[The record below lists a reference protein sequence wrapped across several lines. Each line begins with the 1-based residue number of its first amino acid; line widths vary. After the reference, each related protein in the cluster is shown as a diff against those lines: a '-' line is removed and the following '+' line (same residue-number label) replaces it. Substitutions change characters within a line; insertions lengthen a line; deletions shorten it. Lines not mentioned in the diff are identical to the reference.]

1 MQQGGVNVGDTK
13 MKWSEK
19 QWEAITSD
27 NKNLLVAAAAGSGKT
42 AVLVERI
49 IKHLMGED
57 NVELWDID
65 RLLVV
70 TFTRAAAAEMRGR
83 IEKRIQKAISSTAE
97 RLAGYNESS
106 VTGDMVKKDQQLL
119 QRLEKQLIMLSN
131 AQISTLHS
139 FCQTLIRQNFAAIDI
154 DPGFRMGNPQ
164 EMELIQQDAIESV
177 FEDFYEQGDED
188 FISFTN
194 AYGNDMG
201 DGALYEYVLKLYK
214 FVQSNPFPEEWLDR
228 AKRDYDIEDTSALE
242 ASKWKKVLAD
252 KLEED
257 IKKVAADAKYLSE
270 LAGDISEND
279 DKLAPYYV
287 EVAASDMA
295 NCSQVLGGLNKGWD
309 EMISALNSLSF
320 KSFAGKRNS
329 DKKILALHNS
339 IKKTLTDIQK
349 EGMESL
355 QAMLDDIRASAP
367 YVRTLIKLVRAFTAE
382 YQLRKSEKNILDFND
397 LEHMALNILMTPE
410 STSENLIPS
419 EIALE
424 LREHFQEVMVDEY
437 QDTNGVQEAIISLVT
452 DVEKG
457 RLFLVGDVKQSIY
470 RFRLTSPAFFREK
483 YESYPE
489 LEKQGK
495 PFKCIALSQNFRSR
509 KEILHS
515 TNFVFSLLMTKGSS
529 GIDYDEAAALNPGLE
544 YLADDSVKTL
554 EGPLELDIIDGSIEK
569 AGGVFS
575 DAPEDMAY
583 KFQLEAIHI
592 AKKLRKLKDSGTKV
606 YDSGSGSYRPIE
618 WRDMAVLLRTRAGNE
633 DLLDALR
640 AEDIPAYASG
650 DSGYFEA
657 NEIRV
662 MTAVLSVVDNAC
674 QDIPLAA
681 VLYSPI
687 GGFTASELSKIRLLS
702 PEGELVECLRLARGD
717 MEIAPVIRNKAIRI
731 TDLIDSWHR
740 LSHRAGVPE
749 LIWQIYRDTGYYEY
763 VGGMPGGLLRQA
775 NLRMLADRAEAYEKT
790 DYRGLFRFLRFIEK
804 MKNNDTDL
812 AVARTLSDS
821 ENVVRIM
828 TIHQSK
834 GLEFPVVVLADA
846 GHGFNDMDV
855 TRDTF
860 LFHSE
865 LGIGIRFVDRQKAL
879 KYPIMSYKAISRQTT
894 VENRGEELRVLYV
907 AMTRAREKL
916 IITTNQK
923 DIEKKAD
930 NWCRNIGLAD
940 KDGKLPA
947 YPVIDSK
954 SYMDWIG
961 IAAVHHPDGAELRNL
976 AENLEMETFPVPPYG
991 DKCNMAISII
1001 PSSELKQENAEE
1013 HAQGLQRIS
1022 LLKNEA
1028 NVLPESPD
1036 KEKVERILEWP
1047 IENREKSKAES
1058 LIPSKL
1064 SVTEIKR
1071 RFAQEEEEENPGTGI
1086 VASKMILRRPSF
1098 LQTGRV
1104 MTGTEYGTVMHSVMQ
1119 HADFNGDLSVTGV
1132 RAQLDEMVEKEIL
1145 LPEHRRLVRASIVSG
1160 FFASELGIRV
1170 LRASSEGGRVW
1181 RELPFS
1187 RMVPAKL
1194 IYPELP
1200 EDSGGIFSQGI
1211 IDLLFEEND
1220 GLVLVDYKT
1229 DSDTNPEAA
1238 AERYRIQ
1245 IKLYSRAVEA
1255 IMGKKIKERYLYM
1268 LHDGT
1273 TISM

>member
-1 MQQGGVNVGDTK
+1 MGDTK

-19 QWEAITSD
+19 QWQAITSD
-27 NKNLLVAAAAGSGKT
+27 NTNLLVAAAAGSGKT

-49 IKHLMGED
+49 IKHLTGEGGVD
-57 NVELWDID
+57 LWDID

-83 IEKRIQKAISSTAE
+83 IEKRIQKAISNTAE
-97 RLAGYNESS
+97 NLAGYQEEGVSGNE
-106 VTGDMVKKDQQLL
+106 VKRDEQLL

-131 AQISTLHS
+131 ANISTLHS

-154 DPGFRMGNPQ
+154 DPGFRMGNTQ
-164 EMELIQQDAIESV
+164 ELELICQDAIEAV
-177 FEDFYEQGDED
+177 FEEFYEQKDED
-188 FISFTN
+188 FVNFTN

-201 DGALYEYVLKLYK
+201 DGALYEYVLKLYH
-214 FVQSNPFPEEWLDR
+214 FVQSNPFPDEWLER
-228 AKRDYDIEDTSALE
+228 AERDYDIDDIQILGESGWTR
-242 ASKWKKVLAD
+242 VLAG
-252 KLEED
+252 KLAET
-257 IKKVAADAKYLSE
+257 IKKAEADSKKLME
-270 LAGDISEND
+270 LAQSVSEKD
-279 DKLAPYYV
+279 DKYAPFYV

-295 NCSQVLGGLNKGWD
+295 NSCQVLEGLKQGWD
-309 EMISALNSLSF
+309 QMIDALNSLSF
-320 KSFAGKRNS
+320 KSFAGKRNT
-329 DKKILALHNS
+329 DKKILGLHNE
-339 IKKTLTDIQK
+339 IKKSLLDLQK
-349 EGMESL
+349 DGLENLQGMLE
-355 QAMLDDIRASAP
+355 DVKASRP

-452 DVEKG
+452 DTDKG

-495 PFKCIALSQNFRSR
+495 PYKCIDLSQNFRSR

-515 TNFVFSLLMTKGSS
+515 VNFVFSLLMTKGSS

-544 YLADDSVKTL
+544 YAADESGCSL
-554 EGPLELDIIDGSIEK
+554 EGPMELDIIDGSVAK
-569 AGGVFS
+569 AEGIFS
-575 DAPEDMAY
+575 DVSEDIAF

-592 AKKLRKLKDSGTKV
+592 AKKLRKLKDSGAKV

-618 WRDMAVLLRTRAGNE
+618 WRDMAVLLRTRSGND
-633 DLLDALR
+633 DLLEALR

-662 MTAVLSVVDNAC
+662 MTSVLSVVDNAC

-687 GGFTASELSKIRLLS
+687 GGFTAGELSKIRLLK
-702 PEGELVECLRLARGD
+702 PDGELVECLRLARGD
-717 MEIAPVIRNKAIRI
+717 MELAPAIRNKAIRI
-731 TDLIDSWHR
+731 TDLIDQWHN

-812 AVARTLSDS
+812 SVARTLSDS

-855 TRDTF
+855 RQEPF

-865 LGIGIRFVDRQKAL
+865 LGIGIRLVDRNRSL
-879 KYPIMSYKAISRQTT
+879 KYPIISHKAISRQTT

-923 DIEKKAD
+923 DVEKKAD
-930 NWCRNIGLAD
+930 SWCSNLGLAD
-940 KDGKLPA
+940 ETGALPA
-947 YPVIDSK
+947 YTVINSK
-954 SYMDWIG
+954 NYMDWIG
-961 IAAVHHPDGAELRNL
+961 IAAVHHPDGGELRNL
-976 AENLEMETFPVPPYG
+976 AENLEIENFKTPAYG
-991 DKCNMAISII
+991 DKCHMAVRVI
-1001 PSSELKQENAEE
+1001 PASELGQKNAEENAE
-1013 HAQGLQRIS
+1013 GLERIA

-1028 NVLPESPD
+1028 NTLPESPD
-1036 KEKVERILEWP
+1036 KEQVERILAWP
-1047 IENREKSKAES
+1047 IENREKSRAAA

-1071 RFAQEEEEENPGTGI
+1071 RFAQEEEAESPGTE
-1086 VASKMILRRPSF
+1086 VVSSKMILKRPRF

-1119 HADFNGDLSVTGV
+1119 HVDFNGDLSVAGIK
-1132 RAQLDEMVEKEIL
+1132 AQLDEMVDREIL
-1145 LPEHRRLVRASIVSG
+1145 MPEHRSLVRASIVSG
-1160 FFASELGIRV
+1160 FFSSAIGKRV
-1170 LRASSEGGRVW
+1170 LKASSGGGRVW

-1194 IYPELP
+1194 VYPELS
-1200 EDSGGIFSQGI
+1200 EDAGGIFSQGI

-1229 DSDTNPEAA
+1229 DGDTEPKAA
-1238 AERYRIQ
+1238 AERYKIQ
-1245 IKLYSRAVEA
+1245 IELYSRAVEA

-1273 TISM
+1273 VISM